1 VNWFARVSDEKRNV
15 FLLAA
20 CTALLMTGST
30 LMMLLSSIVGDWLL
44 VEDKALATLPVTAMV
59 VGTLATTIPASLW
72 MRRVGRRFGFMTGA
86 GFGVIGGL
94 VAALAIYWK
103 LFPLFCLG
111 TFLMG
116 SYNAFGQYYRFAAA
130 DASSGPFKGRAVS
143 YVLTGGVVAAVC
155 GPEVAKF
162 TRDLFSDLLYVG
174 SYLTLSVLAAVAML
188 TLSFIN
194 IPPPSAAERTGGGRP
209 LLAIARQ
216 PVFVVAVLS
225 SLVSYT
231 AMSTVM
237 TATPLAMGLCALPL
251 EDAAFVI
258 QWHALGMF
266 APGFVT
272 GHLIRR
278 FGVLSVMIAGGVLL
292 VLASLINLHGITL
305 THFWIALFLFG
316 VGWNFMFVGGTTLV
330 TETYAPAERAK
341 TQALN
346 DFLVFG
352 SVAAGSFLS
361 GNLLYFFGW
370 GSVNYSVL
378 PILTVTIAASA
389 WLALRRRAAA
399 PA

>member
-1 VNWFARVSDEKRNV
+1 MNWFARVSDEKRNV

-111 TFLMG
+111 TLLMG

>member
-1 VNWFARVSDEKRNV
+1 MNWFARVSDEKRNV

>member
-1 VNWFARVSDEKRNV
+1 
-15 FLLAA
+15 
-20 CTALLMTGST
+20 MTGST

>member
-1 VNWFARVSDEKRNV
+1 MNWFARVSDEKRNV

-20 CTALLMTGST
+20 CSALLMTGST

-44 VEDKALATLPVTAMV
+44 IEDKALATLPVTAMV
-59 VGTLATTIPASLW
+59 VGTLTTTIPASLW
-72 MRRVGRRFGFMTGA
+72 MLRVGRRYGFMTGA

-103 LFPLFCLG
+103 LFPLFCVG
-111 TFLMG
+111 TLLMG

-130 DASSGPFKGRAVS
+130 DASIGPFKGRAVS

-162 TRDLFSDLLYVG
+162 TRDLFPDLLYVG
-174 SYLTLSVLAAVAML
+174 SYLTLTVLAAVAML

-209 LLAIARQ
+209 LLVIARQ

-305 THFWIALFLFG
+305 THFWVALFILG

-330 TETYAPAERAK
+330 TEAYAPAERAK
-341 TQALN
+341 TQAFN

-378 PILTVTIAASA
+378 PILMVTIAASA
-389 WLALRRRAAA
+389 WLALRRRATV

>member
-1 VNWFARVSDEKRNV
+1 VSWFARVSDEKRNV
-15 FLLAA
+15 FLLAV
-20 CTALLMTGST
+20 CSALLMTGST

-72 MRRVGRRFGFMTGA
+72 MRRVGRRYGFMTGA

-111 TFLMG
+111 TLLMG

-162 TRDLFSDLLYVG
+162 TRDLFPDFLYG
-174 SYLTLSVLAAVAML
+174 GAYLTLTALALAAMA

-194 IPPPSAAERTGGGRP
+194 IPPPSAAERSGGGRP
-209 LLAIARQ
+209 LFAIARQ

-292 VLASLINLHGITL
+292 VLASLINLHGITF
-305 THFWIALFLFG
+305 THFWVALFVLG
-316 VGWNFMFVGGTTLV
+316 IGWNFMFVGGTTLV

-352 SVAAGSFLS
+352 SVATGSFLS

-370 GSVNYSVL
+370 GSVNWSVL
-378 PILTVTIAASA
+378 PILMVTIAASA